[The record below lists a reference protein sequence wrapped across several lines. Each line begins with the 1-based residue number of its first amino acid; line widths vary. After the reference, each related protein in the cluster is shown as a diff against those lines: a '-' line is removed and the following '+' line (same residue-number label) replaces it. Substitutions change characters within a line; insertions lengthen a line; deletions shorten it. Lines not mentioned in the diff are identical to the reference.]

1 MSRLSDERISNLS
14 HKILSSLIT
23 KRLVD
28 PTRRG
33 EILALLKNG
42 FMEFERFNESVDE
55 QVRGKIESLSRR
67 VPEGSEEWKILYA
80 KYREEL
86 LKLQKPGTI
95 KKQGG

>member
-14 HKILSSLIT
+14 HKILDSLIA
-23 KRLVD
+23 KHLVD

-42 FMEFERFNESVDE
+42 FAAFEQSNEALDNE
-55 QVRGKIESLSRR
+55 VREKIDSLSRK

-86 LKLQKPGTI
+86 LKRQKPGTI